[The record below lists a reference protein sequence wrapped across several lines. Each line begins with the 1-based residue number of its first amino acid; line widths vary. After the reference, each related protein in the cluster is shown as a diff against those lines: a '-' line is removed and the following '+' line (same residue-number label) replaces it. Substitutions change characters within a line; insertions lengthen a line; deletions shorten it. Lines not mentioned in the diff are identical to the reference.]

1 MTAHQQTPRP
11 VAAIHRGM
19 PATDGAGVTMTR
31 LLGTPDLPMLDPFL
45 MLDHFHSDR
54 PDDYLAGFPDHPHR
68 GFETVT
74 IMLAGRMRHHDNK
87 GNSGLIG
94 PGGVQWMTAG
104 AGLIHSEMPE
114 QQDGLMSGFQLWINL
129 PAAAKTTPPRYQ
141 DLQAEAI
148 PVEARAEGA
157 TVRVIAGT
165 TAQGTAG
172 AARSAAATPLLLDV
186 MLSAGETFVE
196 PLPPGHTAFVAVYEG
211 GLRIGET
218 ASASPSVVV
227 LGDGDT
233 VTATAR
239 EANARFL
246 LAAGAPLDE
255 PVARHGPF
263 VMTTRA
269 ELMQAFEDYQAGRF

>member
-1 MTAHQQTPRP
+1 MTTHHHTPRP
-11 VAAIHRGM
+11 VEALHRGM

-31 LLGTPDLPMLDPFL
+31 LIGTPDLP

-104 AGLIHSEMPE
+104 SGLIHSEMPE
-114 QQDGLMSGFQLWINL
+114 QEDGLMSGFQLWVNL
-129 PAAAKTTPPRYQ
+129 PAAAKSAAPGYQ
-141 DLQAEAI
+141 DLRASAI
-148 PVEARAEGA
+148 PVETRPGGG

-172 AARSAAATPLLLDV
+172 PARSAAATPLLLDV
-186 MLSAGETFVE
+186 SLPAGETFIE
-196 PLPPGHTAFVAVYEG
+196 PVPASHSTILALYAGSLG
-211 GLRIGET
+211 IGEST
-218 ASASPSVVV
+218 ATSPSVAV
-227 LGDGDT
+227 LGHGDT
-233 VTATAR
+233 VAPTGKTD
-239 EANARFL
+239 ARFL
-246 LAAGAPLDE
+246 LIAAAPLDE
-255 PVARHGPF
+255 PVARYGPF
-263 VMTTRA
+263 VMTTREELA
-269 ELMQAFEDYQAGRF
+269 EAFDDYQAGRF